1 MKTLLLI
8 LLIYGASNCSFAQEI
23 YFPPLSGDDW
33 ETLTP
38 AQLDWDESQIPAL
51 YNFLDENNTKAFI
64 LLKDGKIVLEK
75 YFDSFAQ
82 NNNWYWASAGKTLT
96 AALVGIAQEDGLL
109 SIDDR
114 SSKYLGEAWTS
125 LTSEKEEQITIRHQL
140 TMTSGLDD
148 TVEDLFCTDKEC
160 LKYMA
165 DAGTRWSYHNAPYT
179 LLDKVV
185 ENASGRTYN
194 DYFAEKIKNKIGMT
208 GLWIKA
214 GYNNIYWS
222 NPRSMARYGILIQNN
237 GKWDGSEIIANK
249 NYFDNM
255 VNTSQPLNKSYGYL
269 WWLNGKESFMLPQVR
284 IVFPGKL
291 FPDAPDD
298 VIAAMGA
305 NGQLL
310 NICNSKGL
318 VFVRMG
324 ENPNT
329 ENDIGPI
336 FNNEIWKYLNEIML
350 SPNSVKSSSQ
360 NNDLIIFPNPA
371 SEYIEINLERWSL
384 PSRWTPSEEEIKIFN
399 PLGECVM
406 KVGAELALPNSQ
418 MAQQAMPNSQRAQQA
433 MPNSQRAQQAMPL
446 QRIDISH
453 LPTGVYYLRIGNQ
466 TQMFVK
472 V

>member
-1 MKTLLLI
+1 
-8 LLIYGASNCSFAQEI
+8 
-23 YFPPLSGDDW
+23 
-33 ETLTP
+33 
-38 AQLDWDESQIPAL
+38 
-51 YNFLDENNTKAFI
+51 
-64 LLKDGKIVLEK
+64 
-75 YFDSFAQ
+75 
-82 NNNWYWASAGKTLT
+82 
-96 AALVGIAQEDGLL
+96 
-109 SIDDR
+109 
-114 SSKYLGEAWTS
+114 
-125 LTSEKEEQITIRHQL
+125 
-140 TMTSGLDD
+140 
-148 TVEDLFCTDKEC
+148 
-160 LKYMA
+160 
-165 DAGTRWSYHNAPYT
+165 
-179 LLDKVV
+179 
-185 ENASGRTYN
+185 
-194 DYFAEKIKNKIGMT
+194 
-208 GLWIKA
+208 
-214 GYNNIYWS
+214 
-222 NPRSMARYGILIQNN
+222 
-237 GKWDGSEIIANK
+237 
-249 NYFDNM
+249 
-255 VNTSQPLNKSYGYL
+255 
-269 WWLNGKESFMLPQVR
+269 
-284 IVFPGKL
+284 
-291 FPDAPDD
+291 
-298 VIAAMGA
+298 
-305 NGQLL
+305 
-310 NICNSKGL
+310 
-318 VFVRMG
+318 MG